1 MHVILEWAC
10 FTRLC
15 SAHSDTTAVIEAVQV
30 TTAGAISS
38 LVLIL
43 DGPDKVLVFIA
54 VCWTIRHVFILLVAQ
69 MPCEQVIHVLFSQ

>member
-15 SAHSDTTAVIEAVQV
+15 SAYSDTTAVIEAGQV
-30 TTAGAISS
+30 TTAVASSS

-43 DGPDKVLVFIA
+43 DGPDKVVAFIA
-54 VCWTIRHVFILLVAQ
+54 VCWTHECCSSFI
-69 MPCEQVIHVLFSQ
+69 S